1 VKNNENKDLSPIVER
16 IIQVRKSLDLN
27 QTKFAEKSGMSRN
40 FVNRMENGEFQPS
53 DRTISDVCR
62 RLNINE
68 NWLRTGEGEMKSQT
82 EDEYMK
88 MWVDLVTN
96 DDETKKAIM
105 AFYKLS
111 PNQRKEIWNVIRILA
126 KATEYVINLLRFFV

>member
-16 IIQVRKSLDLN
+16 MIQVRKSLDLN

-111 PNQRKEIWNVIRILA
+111 PDQRKEIWNVIRILA
-126 KATEYVINLLRFFV
+126 KATE

>member
-16 IIQVRKSLDLN
+16 MIQVRKSLDLN

-126 KATEYVINLLRFFV
+126 KATE

>member
-68 NWLRTGEGEMKSQT
+68 NWMRTGEGEMKSQT

-96 DDETKKAIM
+96 DD
-105 AFYKLS
+105 
-111 PNQRKEIWNVIRILA
+111 
-126 KATEYVINLLRFFV
+126 

>member
-1 VKNNENKDLSPIVER
+1 MKNNENKDLSPIVER

-68 NWLRTGEGEMKSQT
+68 NWMRTGEGEMKSQT

-126 KATEYVINLLRFFV
+126 KATE

>member
-1 VKNNENKDLSPIVER
+1 MKNNENKDLSPIVER

-126 KATEYVINLLRFFV
+126 KATE

>member
-1 VKNNENKDLSPIVER
+1 MKNNENKDLSPIVER
-16 IIQVRKSLDLN
+16 MIQVRKSLDLN

-111 PNQRKEIWNVIRILA
+111 PDQRKEIWNVIRILA
-126 KATEYVINLLRFFV
+126 KATE

>member
-1 VKNNENKDLSPIVER
+1 MKNNENKDLSPIVER
-16 IIQVRKSLDLN
+16 MIRVRKSLDLN

-111 PNQRKEIWNVIRILA
+111 PDQRKEIWNVIRILA
-126 KATEYVINLLRFFV
+126 KATE

>member
-1 VKNNENKDLSPIVER
+1 MKNNENKDLSPIVER
-16 IIQVRKSLDLN
+16 MIQVRKSLDLN

-68 NWLRTGEGEMKSQT
+68 NWMRTGEGEMKSQT

-111 PNQRKEIWNVIRILA
+111 PDQRKEIWNVIRILA
-126 KATEYVINLLRFFV
+126 KATE

>member
-16 IIQVRKSLDLN
+16 IIQVRKSLGLN

-126 KATEYVINLLRFFV
+126 KATE

>member
-126 KATEYVINLLRFFV
+126 KATE